1 MQGDDYSQKNSKK
14 KKGRGWHGD
23 SRGHAEAGRKGGQA
37 RGRKSHDNTDSS
49 SPGQGMTNDMGDFDE
64 ELTDEESVI

>member
-1 MQGDDYSQKNSKK
+1 MTQNTNRKN

-37 RGRKSHDNTDSS
+37 RGQKSQDDTNPNSTR
-49 SPGQGMTNDMGDFDE
+49 QGMTNDMGFDE